1 MATAQG
7 PVDFV
12 LDLLAAVGDVSARK
26 MFGEYGV
33 YSAGRMVALICD
45 DQLFVKPTEGG
56 RKFAG
61 AIAEAS
67 PYPGAKPCLLIGE
80 NQIED
85 AKWLCDLIKISAPE
99 LPLPAKKKP
108 NIKP

>member
-7 PVDFV
+7 TVDFI
-12 LDLLAAVGDVSARK
+12 LDQLAPVGDVSMRK

-56 RKFAG
+56 RRFAG
-61 AIAEAS
+61 SIEEAP

-80 NQIED
+80 DQIED
-85 AKWLCDLIKISAPE
+85 SGWLCELIAISAAE
-99 LPLPAKKKP
+99 IPLPKKKAP
-108 NIKP
+108 KNNA